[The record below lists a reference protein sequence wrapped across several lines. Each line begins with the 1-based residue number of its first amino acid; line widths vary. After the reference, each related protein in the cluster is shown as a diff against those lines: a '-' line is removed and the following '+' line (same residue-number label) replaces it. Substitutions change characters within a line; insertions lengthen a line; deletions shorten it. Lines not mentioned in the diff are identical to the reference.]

1 MLEEAGRV
9 VAVDELGIWVEA
21 NRTSSCQSCTA
32 SKGCGQKAL
41 VEYASRRSSDLRV
54 ENPSGLA
61 VQVGDRVTV
70 GIREGSFLKASLL
83 IYTLPLLML
92 FFGGYLGSL
101 QGESELPAIFGSS
114 LGLLLGLLLVRSL
127 GQRLGRSCQY
137 QPVLLKVIPRSP

>member
-9 VAVDELGIWVEA
+9 VAVDEHGIWVEA
-21 NRTSSCQSCTA
+21 NRTSSCMSCTA

-41 VEYASRRSSDLRV
+41 AEYASRHSSDLQV
-54 ENPSGLA
+54 GNPSGFE
-61 VQVGDRVTV
+61 VQVGDQVTV

-83 IYTLPLLML
+83 LYTLPLLLL

-101 QGESELPAIFGSS
+101 QGESELPAIVGSA
-114 LGLLLGLLLVRSL
+114 LGLLLGLVLARGI